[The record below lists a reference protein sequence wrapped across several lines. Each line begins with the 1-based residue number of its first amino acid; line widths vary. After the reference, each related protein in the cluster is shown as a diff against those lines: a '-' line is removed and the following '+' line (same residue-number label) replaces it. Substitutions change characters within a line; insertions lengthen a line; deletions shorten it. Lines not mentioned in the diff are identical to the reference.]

1 MTLYGYGDSFTAGD
15 GTRIPLIIDDKEIN
29 LPNPNGHK
37 FWLDTLG
44 DNFKADKVINQGV
57 GGISNDIVFYKLL
70 ADLGKFKKGDMVIV
84 SIGFIE
90 RTDFVHGIASRKTL
104 TSTHEESGC
113 KGRPTYCTTTS
124 IATATGSG
132 HNQPRYYDIFS
143 HQNFKQYRK
152 EIATHARTP
161 EDMLSAMYNYNANYK
176 YPNNPYIRSEHT
188 FRVKLVTEYLATKGV
203 KCYLWDL
210 PAIAGKFETIDTATK
225 GKVGDFHWSWEGN
238 YLFANYLTKKIKSS

>member
-15 GTRIPLIIDDKEIN
+15 GTRIPLIRDDKKVNI
-29 LPNPNGHK
+29 PNPNGYK

-44 DNFKADKVINQGV
+44 DNFKADKVVNQGV
-57 GGISNDIVFYKLL
+57 GGLSNDTVFYKLL

-104 TSTHEESGC
+104 TSTEEETGC
-113 KGRPTYCTTTS
+113 KGKPTYCTTTS
-124 IATATGSG
+124 IPTAGG
-132 HNQPRYYDIFS
+132 HYSPRYYNIFPS
-143 HQNFKQYRK
+143 TQKFEQYRK
-152 EIATHARTP
+152 EIAIHTRTP
-161 EDMLSAMYNYNANYK
+161 EDMLSAVYNYNANYK
-176 YPNNPYIRSEHT
+176 SPNNLHIRSEHT

-210 PAIAGKFETIDTATK
+210 PDIAGKFETINTATK
-225 GKVGDFHWSWEGN
+225 GKIGDFHWSWEGN
-238 YLFANYLTKKIKSS
+238 HLFANYLTKKIKSL